1 MIYRGTNMVFV
12 DMYHSIACFW
22 QLLCH
27 FLACAKNLERYS
39 VLVIIII
46 IVLQILDMQYGI
58 LKGDCACHMYY
69 GTTMVS
75 ESYHC
80 STMLFFD

>member
-1 MIYRGTNMVFV
+1 M
-12 DMYHSIACFW
+12 
-22 QLLCH
+22 
-27 FLACAKNLERYS
+27 ACAKNLEHYS
-39 VLVIIII
+39 VLVIMSIIII
-46 IVLQILDMQYGI
+46 IVLQILDMQYGV

-69 GTTMVS
+69 GTTMDS

>member
-1 MIYRGTNMVFV
+1 M
-12 DMYHSIACFW
+12 S
-22 QLLCH
+22 
-27 FLACAKNLERYS
+27 
-39 VLVIIII
+39 IIII
-46 IVLQILDMQYGI
+46 IVLQILDMQYSV

-69 GTTMVS
+69 GTTMDS